1 LVEVRG
7 LFAAKF
13 ALQLLILIPA
23 LLLPWLLKIV
33 IENVLLQKPLADNQV
48 PYPPFMQPIL
58 SFLEGMS
65 PMEIMFTLSVGFL
78 VGLVLF
84 GMRKEGGTTGMLF
97 GGDALA
103 GHDETAAAENKLSW
117 GRSHGGGVFGII
129 EFLVSVRMN
138 QRVGNNIRTRLFER
152 LTRLPMAT
160 LSDQRT
166 GDSIYRVLYDAPS
179 IPMACLDMTLEPFIF
194 VLNALIN
201 AFLIEYSY
209 GTAAPELVWIAWA
222 VVPLIFAVTF
232 PASNLMRRVHQT
244 KRSAGAATTNA
255 MEETVGSIDA
265 VQSLGGMHREAE
277 KFAVRSLESYFRER
291 ASVIVGVLVFALGG
305 MSVMGLSVYVT
316 VFITNGIIEGA
327 LTPGDFAVLIGIF
340 FYIVWGSIEIG
351 AFWLNL
357 QTKVAPARRVFFF
370 IDYES
375 DDDQTGGESLDGFEN
390 EVELDGVD
398 LIYPDG
404 TKALSNISLEMRK
417 GEVIAL
423 VGPSGA
429 GKTSLAYLI
438 PGFLKPSRGR
448 VLIDGQDL
456 MSLDIDSVRSHT
468 AGCMEFID
476 EMPSGLDSVLGRSGN
491 TLSVGQQQRLSI
503 ARGLMRDARILI
515 LDEPTAAL
523 DPESENELFDALHE
537 MSKGRL
543 LIVIAHRLSTVQRA
557 DRIVFLAD
565 GTVKEE
571 GSHSELMGVP
581 DGHYRRFIELN
592 AAAVD

>member
-1 LVEVRG
+1 
-7 LFAAKF
+7 
-13 ALQLLILIPA
+13 
-23 LLLPWLLKIV
+23 
-33 IENVLLQKPLADNQV
+33 
-48 PYPPFMQPIL
+48 
-58 SFLEGMS
+58 
-65 PMEIMFTLSVGFL
+65 MEIMFTLSVGFL
-78 VGLVLF
+78 IGLVLF

-97 GGDALA
+97 GGDALG

-179 IPMACLDMTLEPFIF
+179 VPMACLDMTLEPFIF

-201 AFLIEYSY
+201 AILIEYSY

-222 VVPLIFAVTF
+222 VVPLIFAVTL

-316 VFITNGIIEGA
+316 VFITNRIIEGV

-340 FYIVWGSIEIG
+340 FYIVGGSIEIG
-351 AFWLNL
+351 AYWLNL

-375 DDDQTGGESLDGFEN
+375 DDDQTGGEWLHGFSN
-390 EVELDGVD
+390 AVELDGVD
-398 LIYPDG
+398 LSYPDG
-404 TKALSNISLEMRK
+404 TNALSKVSLEMRK

-429 GKTSLAYLI
+429 GKTSLAHLI

-456 MSLDIDSVRSHT
+456 MSLDIDSVRSHVAYVFQEHVLLSESIRENLLLANPSATDVEMHQALET

-503 ARGLMRDARILI
+503 ARGLIRDARILI

-523 DPESENELFDALHE
+523 DPEMENKLFDALHE
-537 MSKGRL
+537 MSKSRL